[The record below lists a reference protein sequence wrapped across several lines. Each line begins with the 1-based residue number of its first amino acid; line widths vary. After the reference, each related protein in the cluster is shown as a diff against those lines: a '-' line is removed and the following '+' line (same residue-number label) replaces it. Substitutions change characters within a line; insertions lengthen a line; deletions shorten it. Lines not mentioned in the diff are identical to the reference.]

1 VGYPNLAVPQGRKG
15 TFSARLL
22 SRYQR
27 NEKAWALVLALMEM
41 YLEGDSTRKVKE
53 ITEELCGTLRWLR
66 HSQQCEQASGQHH
79 FLRQGYTLT
88 G

>member
-1 VGYPNLAVPQGRKG
+1 MGYPNLAVPQGRKG

-27 NEKAWALVLALMEM
+27 NEKALALALMEM
-41 YLEGDSTRKVKE
+41 YLEGVSTRKVKE
-53 ITEELCGTLRWLR
+53 INEELCGTLRWLR
-66 HSQQCEQASGQHH
+66 HSQQCQQASGQHH